1 MLSGTGTFTYAS
13 GASYTGSFVA
23 GKYHGEGQYKWPNGT
38 TYTGGFFEGV
48 IHGEGTYT
56 DEDNRQWQG
65 HFHNGTVRALS
76 LAAAAP
82 RPPAAPLATH
92 HRRIASRGIELLRR
106 LTTPRTWWCA
116 LQGPGL
122 QAILS

>member
-65 HFHNGTVRALS
+65 HFHNGTVRAPPPLS
-76 LAAAAP
+76 P
-82 RPPAAPLATH
+82 PLA
-92 HRRIASRGIELLRR
+92 RPRR
-106 LTTPRTWWCA
+106 LWRRTTGVSPRMESSCSA
-116 LQGPGL
+116 D
-122 QAILS
+122 